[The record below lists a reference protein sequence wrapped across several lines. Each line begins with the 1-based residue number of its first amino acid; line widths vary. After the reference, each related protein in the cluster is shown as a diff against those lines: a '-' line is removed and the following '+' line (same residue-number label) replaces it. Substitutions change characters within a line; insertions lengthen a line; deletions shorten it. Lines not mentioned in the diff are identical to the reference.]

1 LEQDQNDTIA
11 NINMEVNNWKVKE
24 ILIESTG
31 KKYMLRLDTN
41 DLYDY
46 DSIIQAIKIP
56 GIRPILL
63 GKLAK
68 NEDGEYQIVKR
79 KI

>member
-1 LEQDQNDTIA
+1 
-11 NINMEVNNWKVKE
+11 
-24 ILIESTG
+24 
-31 KKYMLRLDTN
+31 
-41 DLYDY
+41 LYDY